1 MPEDKNVHKI
11 HNIIMEN
18 RKLLTISGI
27 TDVDN
32 FDEKEILLYTNQGEL
47 TISGKNLHINSM
59 SVETGD
65 IIIEGDIWSLC
76 YGDRD
81 RKNPVSMIS
90 KLFR

>member
-1 MPEDKNVHKI
+1 MTEEKNTGKF

-18 RKLLTISGI
+18 RKTLNISGI

-59 SVETGD
+59 SIETGD
-65 IIIEGDIWSLC
+65 ITIEGDIWSLC

-81 RKNPVSMIS
+81 RKNPVSMLN